1 MGHDMVAILLEFAL
15 VEERGWP
22 SLLGEFDR
30 IILVVGESIRYSDGV
45 CKRRFEGCE
54 KSEIFIGLDV
64 GSYPV
69 MNSGKG
75 EWIWYVTGWGRLNE
89 RDILVFQN
97 CAKVR
102 FDSDVFDKSISY
114 LILFHSI

>member
-15 VEERGWP
+15 AEERGWP
-22 SLLGEFDR
+22 SLLEFDR
-30 IILVVGESIRYSDGV
+30 IILVVGGIRYSDGV

-64 GSYPV
+64 GSCPV

-75 EWIWYVTGWGRLNE
+75 EWVWYIIGWGGLSEKGISVKGLKLLLRLDLE
-89 RDILVFQN
+89 
-97 CAKVR
+97 
-102 FDSDVFDKSISY
+102 S
-114 LILFHSI
+114 LINRSLI

>member
-15 VEERGWP
+15 AEERGWP
-22 SLLGEFDR
+22 SLLEFDR
-30 IILVVGESIRYSDGV
+30 IILVVGGIRYSDGV

-64 GSYPV
+64 GSCPV

-75 EWIWYVTGWGRLNE
+75 EWVWYIIGWGGLSEKGISVKVLKLLLRLDLE
-89 RDILVFQN
+89 
-97 CAKVR
+97 
-102 FDSDVFDKSISY
+102 SSINRS
-114 LILFHSI
+114 LI